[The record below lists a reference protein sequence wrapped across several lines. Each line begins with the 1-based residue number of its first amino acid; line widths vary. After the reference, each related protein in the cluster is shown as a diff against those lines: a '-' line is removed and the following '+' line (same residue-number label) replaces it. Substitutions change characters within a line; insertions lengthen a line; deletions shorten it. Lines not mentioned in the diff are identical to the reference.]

1 MSRQTKGAGRLNDL
15 TGKEWLVYTKTVML
29 GDCDRSAVSFV
40 QDAVEAGVMF
50 SQAPPRDL
58 LKKSHPA
65 TFSEKDVGKLI
76 RFFTRRGGL
85 VLDPFMGVGS
95 TAIACM
101 VERRRCIG
109 LELYRNWVDIACQRV
124 EEHDGRSLLDDVLV
138 PDLRCVEALEGMARI
153 GSASVDF
160 VVTSPPYWSVLHK
173 VDHKVRQE
181 RLQKELESKYGEDGR
196 DLANIA
202 GYAVFLRCLREHFTE
217 YARVLKPRKYAAVV
231 VSDFR
236 HGQRHYLFHAHVAEQ
251 MEMSGFII
259 QSVVNLVQDNKRLY
273 PYGYPTTLVPNV
285 SNQYIVIGRKL

>member
-1 MSRQTKGAGRLNDL
+1 MVTKQAKRLNDL
-15 TGKEWLVYTKTVML
+15 TGKEWLVHTKTVML
-29 GDCDRSAVSFV
+29 GDCDRAAVRAV
-40 QDAVEAGVMF
+40 EDAIEAGVMF

-76 RFFTRRGGL
+76 RFFTKSEGL

-101 VERRRCIG
+101 AEGRQCIG
-109 LELYRNWVDIACQRV
+109 LELYQNWVDIATQRV
-124 EEHDGRSLLDDVLV
+124 NEYNSALQRDDIPL
-138 PDLRCVEALEGMARI
+138 PDLRCIEALDGMASI
-153 GSASVDF
+153 DNESVDF
-160 VVTSPPYWSVLHK
+160 IVTSPPYWNVLNK
-173 VDHKVRQE
+173 VDHKARQE
-181 RLQKELESKYGEDGR
+181 RVQKELESKYGENTQ
-196 DLANIA
+196 DLANVA
-202 GYAVFLRCLREHFTE
+202 EYAVFLRCLREHFTE
-217 YARVLKPRKYAAVV
+217 YARLLKPRKYAAVV

-236 HGQRHYLFHAHVAEQ
+236 HGNRHYLFHAHVAEQ
-251 MEMSGFII
+251 MEMAGFIT